1 MGEHKMTALTI
12 AVFAALAPATFQQ
25 EVTPVQYNA
34 EQLVRQA
41 AQGIIVPP
49 GFGSNP
55 IRVDPDGQTH
65 TVPGTGSITY
75 NFRSGDNAVNLAG
88 DHVEPAV
95 SLYNPGSTGDRS
107 SRESAGLNTLACV
120 GNRVRVLTGDGKG
133 AIGHVIGKH
142 GGAEHVMVDFPDST
156 VFDKLTVDDKMHVY
170 VHGLG
175 MELTNFE
182 GVNLFSMSPTL
193 MEALT
198 EAGMGITG
206 DGMLR
211 VPVAKIVPARVMGS
225 GLGSS
230 QVYRGDYD
238 IQMFDEAVVE
248 EYGLDE
254 LRFGD
259 IVAIVNAHH
268 DYGRIFKE
276 GSVAIGVIAHS
287 NSFIAG
293 HGPGVTS
300 LMSSKDGKIEP
311 MVTEDANLAHLLGI
325 R

>member
-1 MGEHKMTALTI
+1 MTALTV
-12 AVFAALAPATFQQ
+12 AVMATVASAAFQQ
-25 EVTPVQYNA
+25 DVTPVEYNRD
-34 EQLVRQA
+34 QLVMQA
-41 AQGIIVPP
+41 AQGFIVPAR
-49 GFGSNP
+49 FGSNP
-55 IRVDPDGQTH
+55 VRVDPDGETH
-65 TVPGTGSITY
+65 VVPGTGSITY

-95 SLYNPGSTGDRS
+95 SLYNLGREGSRS
-107 SRESAGLNTLACV
+107 SAESAGLNTLSCI
-120 GNRVRVLTGDGKG
+120 GNRVRVQTGEAKG
-133 AIGHVIGKH
+133 AFGYVIGKH
-142 GGAEHVMVDFPDST
+142 GGAEHVMVDFPDDA
-156 VFDKLTVDDKMHVY
+156 VFDQLTLDDKMHIY
-170 VHGLG
+170 AHGVG
-175 MELTNFE
+175 MEVTNFD
-182 GVNLFSMSPTL
+182 GVELFSMSPRL
-193 MEALT
+193 MDALM

-211 VPVAKIVPARVMGS
+211 VPVAKVVPARVMGS
-225 GLGSS
+225 GLGAS

-259 IVAIVNAHH
+259 IVAIVNSHH
-268 DYGRIFKE
+268 DQGRIFKE
-276 GSVAIGVIAHS
+276 GSIAIGVIAHS

-311 MVTEDANLAHLLGI
+311 MVTEAANLAHLLEI

>member
-1 MGEHKMTALTI
+1 MRALTI
-12 AVFAALAPATFQQ
+12 AVLASLAPAAFQQ

-34 EQLVRQA
+34 DQLVRQA
-41 AQGIIVPP
+41 AQGMIVPP
-49 GFGSNP
+49 GFGSDP
-55 IRVDPDGQTH
+55 VRVDPDGLTH
-65 TVPGTGSITY
+65 VVPGTGSITY

-107 SRESAGLNTLACV
+107 SRESAGLNTLACI

-133 AIGHVIGKH
+133 AIGYVIGKH

-156 VFDKLTVDDKMHVY
+156 VFDKLTVNDMMHVY

-175 MELTNFE
+175 MEFTNFE

-193 MEALT
+193 MEALA
-198 EAGMGITG
+198 EAGMGITREG
-206 DGMLR
+206 LLR

-238 IQMFDEAVVE
+238 IQLFDEAVVE

-268 DYGRIFKE
+268 DYGRIYKG
-276 GSVAIGVIAHS
+276 GSIAIGVIAHS

>member
-1 MGEHKMTALTI
+1 MTALTV
-12 AVFAALAPATFQQ
+12 AVLAALSFQQ
-25 EVTPVQYNA
+25 DVTPVQYNA
-34 EQLVRQA
+34 DQLVMQA
-41 AQGIIVPP
+41 AQGFIVPAR
-49 GFGSNP
+49 FGYDP
-55 IRVDPDGQTH
+55 IRIDPDGETH
-65 TVPGTGSITY
+65 VVPGTGSITC

-95 SLYNPGSTGDRS
+95 SLYNLGREGSRS
-107 SRESAGLNTLACV
+107 SGESAGLNTLACI
-120 GNRVRVLTGDGKG
+120 GNRVRIQTGDAKG
-133 AIGHVIGKH
+133 SYGYVIGKH
-142 GGAEHVMVDFPDST
+142 GGAEHVMVDFPDDA
-156 VFDKLTVDDKMHVY
+156 VFEQLTLDDKMHIY
-170 VHGLG
+170 AHGVG

-182 GVNLFSMSPTL
+182 GVELFSMSPTL
-193 MEALT
+193 MDALT
-198 EAGMGITG
+198 AEGMGITR

-225 GLGSS
+225 GLGAS

-238 IQMFDEAVVE
+238 IQMFDEGVVE

-259 IVAIVNAHH
+259 IVAIINSHH
-268 DYGRIFKE
+268 DQGRIFKE
-276 GSVAIGVIAHS
+276 GSIAIGVIAHS

-300 LMSSKDGKIEP
+300 LMSSKDGKIVP
-311 MVTEDANLAHLLGI
+311 MVTERANLAHLLEI

>member
-1 MGEHKMTALTI
+1 MMTAL
-12 AVFAALAPATFQQ
+12 AVAVLATLASATFQQ
-25 EVTPVQYNA
+25 EVTPVQYNGD
-34 EQLVRQA
+34 QLVKQA
-41 AQGIIVPP
+41 AQGFIVPGRFSSDP
-49 GFGSNP
+49 VR
-55 IRVDPDGQTH
+55 IDPDGGTH
-65 TVPGTGSITY
+65 AVPGTGSITY

-95 SLYNPGSTGDRS
+95 SLYNLGREGSRS
-107 SRESAGLNTLACV
+107 SSESAGLNTLSCI
-120 GNRVRVLTGDGKG
+120 GNRVRVQTGDAKG
-133 AIGHVIGKH
+133 AMGYVIGKH

-156 VFDKLTVDDKMHVY
+156 VFDNLTLDDKMHVY

-182 GVNLFSMSPTL
+182 GVKLFSMSPTL
-193 MEALT
+193 MDALT
-198 EAGMGITG
+198 DAGMGITA
-206 DGMLR
+206 DGKLR
-211 VPVAKIVPARVMGS
+211 VPVAKLVPARVMGS
-225 GLGSS
+225 GLGAS

-238 IQMFDEAVVE
+238 IQMFDKAVVE

-259 IVAIVNAHH
+259 VVAIVNAHH
-268 DYGRIFKE
+268 DHGRVYKE
-276 GSVAIGVIAHS
+276 GSIAIGVIAHS

-300 LMSSKDGKIEP
+300 LMSSKDGRIEP
-311 MVTEDANLAHLLGI
+311 VVTERANLAYLLGI

>member
-1 MGEHKMTALTI
+1 MTVL
-12 AVFAALAPATFQQ
+12 ALALFATLAPVTVQQ
-25 EVTPVQYNA
+25 DVTPVTYNEA
-34 EQLVRQA
+34 QLVRQA
-41 AQGIIVPP
+41 AQGVIVPP

-55 IRVDPDGQTH
+55 IRVDPDGRTH
-65 TVPGTGSITY
+65 VVPGTGSITY

-95 SLYNPGSTGDRS
+95 SIYNPGSTNSRS
-107 SRESAGLNTLACV
+107 SRESAGLNTLACI
-120 GNRVRVLTGDGKG
+120 GNKVRILTGDGKG
-133 AIGHVIGKH
+133 AIGYVIGKH
-142 GGAEHVMVDFPDST
+142 GGAEHVMVDFPDSS
-156 VFDKLTVDDKMHVY
+156 VFDLLTVNDRMHVY

-182 GVNLFSMSPTL
+182 GVELFSMSPTL
-193 MEALT
+193 MDALT
-198 EAGMGITG
+198 EAGMGITN
-206 DGMLR
+206 DGKLR
-211 VPVAKIVPARVMGS
+211 VPVARIVPARVMGS

-238 IQMFDEAVVE
+238 IQLFDESVVE

-259 IVAIVNAHH
+259 IVAIVNSQH
-268 DYGRIFKE
+268 DSGRIFRE

-287 NSFIAG
+287 NSFVAG

-300 LMSSKDGKIEP
+300 VMSSNTGLIEP
-311 MVTEDANLAHLLGI
+311 MVTERANLAYLLEI

>member
-1 MGEHKMTALTI
+1 MTALTG
-12 AVFAALAPATFQQ
+12 AVLAALASVTLQQ
-25 EVTPVQYNA
+25 DLTPVEYNA
-34 EQLVRQA
+34 GQLVRQA
-41 AQGIIVPP
+41 AQGMIVSAR
-49 GFGSNP
+49 FGTDP
-55 IRVDPDGQTH
+55 VRIDPDGRTH
-65 TVPGTGSITY
+65 VVPGTGSITY

-95 SLYNPGSTGDRS
+95 SLYNLGSEGSRS
-107 SRESAGLNTLACV
+107 SRESAGLNTLSCI
-120 GNRVRVLTGDGKG
+120 GNRVRVQTGEAKG
-133 AIGHVIGKH
+133 AIGYVIGKH
-142 GGAEHVMVDFPDST
+142 GGAEHVMVDFPDSS
-156 VFDKLTVDDKMHVY
+156 VFDKLTMDDKMHVY

-175 MELTNFE
+175 MELTNFD
-182 GVNLFSMSPTL
+182 GVELFSMSPTL
-193 MEALT
+193 MDALT
-198 EAGMGITG
+198 EAGMGITD

-211 VPVAKIVPARVMGS
+211 VPVAKLVPARVMGS
-225 GLGSS
+225 GLGAS

-268 DYGRIFKE
+268 DYGRIYKE
-276 GSVAIGVIAHS
+276 GSIAIGVIAHS
-287 NSFIAG
+287 SSFVAG

-300 LMSSKDGKIEP
+300 LMSSRDGKIEP
-311 MVTEDANLAHLLGI
+311 MVTEAANLAHLLGI

>member
-1 MGEHKMTALTI
+1 MTALT
-12 AVFAALAPATFQQ
+12 VTVLAALASATFQQ
-25 EVTPVQYNA
+25 DITPVRYNA
-34 EQLVRQA
+34 DQLVRQA
-41 AQGIIVPP
+41 AQGMIVPAR
-49 GFGSNP
+49 FGADP
-55 IRVDPDGQTH
+55 VRVDPDGNTH
-65 TVPGTGSITY
+65 VVPGTGSITY

-95 SLYNPGSTGDRS
+95 SLYNLGSDGGRS
-107 SRESAGLNTLACV
+107 SSESAGLNTLSCI
-120 GNRVRVLTGDGKG
+120 GNRVRVQTGEAKG
-133 AIGHVIGKH
+133 AIGYVIGKH
-142 GGAEHVMVDFPDST
+142 GGAEHVMVDFPDSS
-156 VFDKLTVDDKMHVY
+156 VFDKLTLDDKMHLY

-175 MELTNFE
+175 MELTNFD
-182 GVNLFSMSPTL
+182 GVELFSMSPTL
-193 MEALT
+193 MSALT

-268 DYGRIFKE
+268 DYGRIYKE
-276 GSVAIGVIAHS
+276 GSIAIGVIAHS

-311 MVTEDANLAHLLGI
+311 MVTEAANLAHLLGI

>member
-1 MGEHKMTALTI
+1 MTALTV
-12 AVFAALAPATFQQ
+12 AVLAAFASAPLQQ
-25 EVTPVQYNA
+25 DVTPVQYNA
-34 EQLVRQA
+34 DQLVRQA
-41 AQGIIVPP
+41 AQGFIVPAR
-49 GFGSNP
+49 FGSDP
-55 IRVDPDGQTH
+55 IRVDPDGGTH
-65 TVPGTGSITY
+65 VVPGTGSITY

-88 DHVEPAV
+88 DHVEPAD
-95 SLYNPGSTGDRS
+95 GSRS
-107 SRESAGLNTLACV
+107 SAESAGLNTLSCI
-120 GNRVRVLTGDGKG
+120 GNRVRVQTGEAKG
-133 AIGHVIGKH
+133 AIGYVIGKH
-142 GGAEHVMVDFPDST
+142 GGAEHVMADFPDDA
-156 VFDKLTVDDKMHVY
+156 VFDQLTLDDKMHIY
-170 VHGLG
+170 VHGVG
-175 MELTNFE
+175 MELTNFD
-182 GVNLFSMSPTL
+182 GVELFSMSPTL
-193 MEALT
+193 MDALT
-198 EAGMGITG
+198 EGGMGITNAG
-206 DGMLR
+206 KLR

-259 IVAIVNAHH
+259 IVAIVNAQH
-268 DYGRIFKE
+268 DYGRIYEE
-276 GSVAIGVIAHS
+276 GSIAIGVIAHS

-311 MVTEDANLAHLLGI
+311 MVTEAANLAHLLGI

>member
-1 MGEHKMTALTI
+1 MKTLAI
-12 AVFAALAPATFQQ
+12 AVLAALAPIALQQ
-25 EVTPVQYNA
+25 EVAPVQFNA
-34 EQLVRQA
+34 DQLVRQA

-49 GFGSNP
+49 GFGSDP
-55 IRVDPDGQTH
+55 VRIDPDGQTH
-65 TVPGTGSITY
+65 AVPGTGSITY

-107 SRESAGLNTLACV
+107 SRESGGLNTLSCI

-133 AIGHVIGKH
+133 AIGYVIGKH

-170 VHGLG
+170 THGLG
-175 MELTNFE
+175 MELTNFD
-182 GVNLFSMSPTL
+182 GVKLFSMSPTL
-193 MEALT
+193 MDALT
-198 EAGMGITG
+198 DAGMGITG

-225 GLGSS
+225 GLGAS

-238 IQMFDEAVVE
+238 IQMFDEEVVE

-268 DYGRIFKE
+268 DYGRIYMG
-276 GSVAIGVIAHS
+276 GSIAIGVIAHS

-300 LMSSKDGKIEP
+300 LMSSRDGKIEP
-311 MVTEDANLAHLLGI
+311 MITEQANLAYLLGI